1 MKRYL
6 AAALLSACLAF
17 GSAIAAELG
26 DADSFGRNVRYLGL
40 AQIPP
45 LDLLPACGAPAPGTR
60 CIPLL
65 APPAV
70 TRFSLPNL
78 ARIDLPAR
86 ATNSLLCLSLTPFVN
101 FELANTTG
109 VFQPSAQ
116 FDLTA
121 VVTVESPVLADPA
134 LVDAATGAPF
144 AGRIVVPLSSY
155 REARSLAVDERAFKR
170 MVLSRDCVGGV
181 ISRRD
186 LIENRGLSAT
196 LATRVFQQPITL
208 RFGAEGHAQLVSQA
222 SAFYGVRVYGD

>member
-1 MKRYL
+1 MPIPSVAMCAIWGLRRYHRSTSCRP
-6 AAALLSACLAF
+6 AALRHRAHAASPSWRLRRSLA
-17 GSAIAAELG
+17 SV
-26 DADSFGRNVRYLGL
+26 S
-40 AQIPP
+40 
-45 LDLLPACGAPAPGTR
+45 
-60 CIPLL
+60 
-65 APPAV
+65 
-70 TRFSLPNL
+70 
-78 ARIDLPAR
+78 RISRASTFLR
-86 ATNSLLCLSLTPFVN
+86 ATNSLLCVSLTPFVN

-134 LVDAATGAPF
+134 LIDAATGAPF

-155 REARSLAVDERAFKR
+155 RETRSLAVDERAFKR
-170 MVLSRDCVGGV
+170 LVLSRDCVGGV